1 MTAFWSGLCA
11 GEIRIELYVVRGL
24 YIQYTRDT
32 STPEPNLYPHPP
44 ETSSIISIGF
54 GFLIARI
61 YDLITANYLRIFRWK
76 CFCVGR
82 GKGKVDEAGGEQ
94 SPPYLYPL
102 FSPIFTHQILP
113 QSHTSSHL
121 PDRIGNPETITLG
134 QQILTRVRIMRVCGS
149 YYGECL
155 LESQTRQSDTWCEK
169 KCW

>member
-11 GEIRIELYVVRGL
+11 GEIGVELCVVGGL

-32 STPEPNLYPHPP
+32 MNPEPNLYPHPP

-61 YDLITANYLRIFRWK
+61 YDLMTANWLRIFRWK

-82 GKGKVDEAGGEQ
+82 GKGKVDVSGEEQ
-94 SPPYLYPL
+94 STPPHLTHIHTQKTRSSIAL
-102 FSPIFTHQILP
+102 FIRPE
-113 QSHTSSHL
+113 
-121 PDRIGNPETITLG
+121 RIRWPETITLG
-134 QQILTRVRIMRVCGS
+134 QHSSRAGHIKGS
-149 YYGECL
+149 DL